1 MCRCQ
6 GFSVGLAGGG
16 PEPEGHEVVKC
27 NEHLILST
35 SLPLYR
41 KKKSRFLFL
50 ETLLYYLSP
59 MVGLEL
65 AFSPNSGDK
74 MGWIQMMCQDQSK
87 STLGFLFSYHFLK
100 FY

>member
-41 KKKSRFLFL
+41 KKKIPISF
-50 ETLLYYLSP
+50 
-59 MVGLEL
+59 
-65 AFSPNSGDK
+65 SGDA
-74 MGWIQMMCQDQSK
+74 S
-87 STLGFLFSYHFLK
+87 LLP
-100 FY
+100 